1 MNRTNKITIVSNW
14 SGDYYPLEYVN
25 RLYRAVCR
33 NTTIP
38 FDFVLHIG
46 PEAEKP
52 GKLEGLDSR
61 IIPVP
66 VGLPSW
72 WSSMAAFQHDP
83 PGIYTGSLLFLDL
96 DIVIV
101 GSLDDL
107 INYPSNLAL
116 MKDYPAKL
124 CPKGN
129 ENDGNTGITLIR
141 NGAGAK
147 VWDEYVKAGMPT
159 WDAIKVHGGG
169 DILPLAT
176 MTIINDPCHE
186 IKKHL
191 FPEEWVSSYKLQVLR
206 DGLPEDCRI
215 VHFHGQPKQEACNDQ
230 FIKDNWI

>member
-1 MNRTNKITIVSNW
+1 MNGTNKITIVSNW

-33 NTTIP
+33 HTTVP

-46 PEAEKP
+46 PAAEEE
-52 GKLEGLDSR
+52 GKLNGLESG
-61 IIPVP
+61 IKPVP

-72 WSSMAAFQHDP
+72 WSSMAAFQNP
-83 PGIYTGSLLFLDL
+83 PAGVETESLLFLDL

-116 MKDYPAKL
+116 MKDYPARL

-141 NGAGAK
+141 NGAGSK
-147 VWDEYVKAGMPT
+147 VWDEYIKAGKPI
-159 WDAIKVHGGG
+159 WDAIQVHGNGT
-169 DILPLAT
+169 ILPLAT
-176 MTIINDPCHE
+176 MTIMNDPRHA

-215 VHFHGQPKQEACNDQ
+215 VHFHGQPKQEAVNAQ
-230 FIKDNWI
+230 WIKENWI